1 MAHRTRAFIN
11 PRMYRNTGG
20 QEEINKLRT
29 INILNTSE
37 VKETMIKQGM
47 GQIIT
52 GQEEDTSTSYSR
64 AQSRL
69 FRTRQKGVGHIRCMP
84 LP

>member
-1 MAHRTRAFIN
+1 MAHRTQALIN
-11 PRMYRNTGG
+11 PRMYRNTG

-47 GQIIT
+47 DQIIT
-52 GQEEDTSTSYSR
+52 EQEEDTSSYSR